1 MKSYIRKFYIYA
13 HTHTHTHIYILAQLN
28 AEKQTGPIKKK
39 NLNDPNKN
47 FSQQRKLQ
55 RNLQSHTTLPANSP
69 KNSRSK

>member
-1 MKSYIRKFYIYA
+1 MQKNG
-13 HTHTHTHIYILAQLN
+13 LVPL
-28 AEKQTGPIKKK
+28 KKK
-39 NLNDPNKN
+39 ILNDPSKN